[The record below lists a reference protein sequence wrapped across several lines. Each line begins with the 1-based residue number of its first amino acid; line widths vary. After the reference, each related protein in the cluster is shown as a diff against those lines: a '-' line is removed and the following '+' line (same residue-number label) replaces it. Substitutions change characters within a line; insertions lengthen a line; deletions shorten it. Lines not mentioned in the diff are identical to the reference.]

1 MTQEQFYDLQKLG
14 QSITRYCRA
23 MENFR
28 SVKENR
34 EMLAKG
40 MRQKYPNMKVEAIR
54 EAIWNQEEDLAKT
67 AQVEFE
73 EMRMN
78 ACSLGWNFDHKDVH
92 EELTGIIRKDYP
104 SFKDINDDYVAGNN

>member
-1 MTQEQFYDLQKLG
+1 MTQEQFHDLQQLG

-28 SVKENR
+28 AVKESR

-40 MRQKYPNMKVEAIR
+40 MRQKYPNMEVEAIR
-54 EAIWNQEEDLAKT
+54 ETIWKQEGELEKA

-78 ACSLGWNFDHKDVH
+78 AYSLGWNFDHKDVNI
-92 EELTGIIRKDYP
+92 ELSGIIRKTYP
-104 SFKDINDDYVAGNN
+104 NLKDINV

>member
-1 MTQEQFYDLQKLG
+1 MTQEQFHDLQQLG
-14 QSITRYCRA
+14 QLITRFCRA

-28 SVKENR
+28 VIKENR

-54 EAIWNQEEDLAKT
+54 ETLWKQEKDFAKT

-78 ACSLGWNFDHKDVH
+78 AYSLGWDFDHKDVH
-92 EELTGIIRKDYP
+92 EELSGIIRKDYP
-104 SFKDINDDYVAGNN
+104 SLEDINV

>member
-1 MTQEQFYDLQKLG
+1 MTQEQFHDLQQLG

-28 SVKENR
+28 AVKENR

-40 MRQKYPNMKVEAIR
+40 LRQKYPSMKIEAIR
-54 EAIWNQEEDLAKT
+54 NTLWKQECELEKAT
-67 AQVEFE
+67 QVEFD

-78 ACSLGWNFDHKDVH
+78 AYSLGWNFDHKDVNV
-92 EELTGIIRKDYP
+92 ELTGIIRKDYP
-104 SFKDINDDYVAGNN
+104 SLKDINI

>member
-28 SVKENR
+28 VVKENR

-40 MRQKYPNMKVEAIR
+40 MRQKYPNMKVESICDAL
-54 EAIWNQEEDLAKT
+54 WKQEEDLAKAT
-67 AQVEFE
+67 QVEFE

-78 ACSLGWNFDHKDVH
+78 AYSLGWNFDHKDVH
-92 EELTGIIRKDYP
+92 NELAGILRKTYP
-104 SFKDINDDYVAGNN
+104 SLKDINV

>member
-28 SVKENR
+28 AVKESR
-34 EMLAKG
+34 EVIAKNL
-40 MRQKYPNMKVEAIR
+40 RIKYPNMKLEAIR
-54 EAIWNQEEDLAKT
+54 NEIWHQEGEFEKA
-67 AQVEFE
+67 AQVEFD

-78 ACSLGWNFDHKDVH
+78 AYSLGWNFDHKDVNI
-92 EELTGIIRKDYP
+92 ELSGIIRKTYP
-104 SFKDINDDYVAGNN
+104 SLKDTNV

>member
-1 MTQEQFYDLQKLG
+1 MTQEQFYDLQQLG

-28 SVKENR
+28 TVKENR

-40 MRQKYPNMKVEAIR
+40 MRQKYPNMKVETIR
-54 EAIWNQEEDLAKT
+54 NTLWKQEEDLAKT
-67 AQVEFE
+67 AQVEFD

-78 ACSLGWNFDHKDVH
+78 AYSLDWNFDHKDVNI
-92 EELTGIIRKDYP
+92 ELSGILRKTYP
-104 SFKDINDDYVAGNN
+104 SLKDINV

>member
-14 QSITRYCRA
+14 QAITRFCRA

-28 SVKENR
+28 AVKESR

-54 EAIWNQEEDLAKT
+54 GMLWEQEEHLAKA

-78 ACSLGWNFDHKDVH
+78 AYGLGWNFDHKDVNI
-92 EELTGIIRKDYP
+92 ELSGIIRKDYP
-104 SFKDINDDYVAGNN
+104 SLKDINV

>member
-1 MTQEQFYDLQKLG
+1 MTQEQFYDLQQLG
-14 QSITRYCRA
+14 RSITRFCRA

-28 SVKENR
+28 SVKESR
-34 EMLAKG
+34 EMIAKG

-54 EAIWNQEEDLAKT
+54 DAIWKQEGELEKA

-78 ACSLGWNFDHKDVH
+78 AYSLGWNFDHKDVNI
-92 EELTGIIRKDYP
+92 ELSGIIRKTYP
-104 SFKDINDDYVAGNN
+104 SLKDINV

>member
-1 MTQEQFYDLQKLG
+1 MTQEQFYDLQQLG
-14 QSITRYCRA
+14 QSITKYCRA

-28 SVKENR
+28 AVKESR

-40 MRQKYPNMKVEAIR
+40 MRQKYPNMKVEDIR
-54 EAIWNQEEDLAKT
+54 DTLWKQEENLAKA

-78 ACSLGWNFDHKDVH
+78 AYSLGWNFDHKYTDDEVK
-92 EELTGIIRKDYP
+92 GIMRKDLVLL
-104 SFKDINDDYVAGNN
+104 KDINL

>member
-1 MTQEQFYDLQKLG
+1 MTQEQFHDLHQLG
-14 QSITRYCRA
+14 RSITKYCSA

-28 SVKENR
+28 AVKESR
-34 EMLAKG
+34 EILAKG

-54 EAIWNQEEDLAKT
+54 DTLWKQEEELAKT

-78 ACSLGWNFDHKDVH
+78 AYSLGWNFDHKDVNN
-92 EELTGIIRKDYP
+92 ELAGILRKTYP
-104 SFKDINDDYVAGNN
+104 SLEDINV

>member
-14 QSITRYCRA
+14 QSITRFCRA

-28 SVKENR
+28 AVKESR
-34 EMLAKG
+34 EMIAKG

-54 EAIWNQEEDLAKT
+54 DALWNQEEDLAKT

-78 ACSLGWNFDHKDVH
+78 AYSLGWNFDHKDVNI
-92 EELTGIIRKDYP
+92 ELSGIIRKTYP
-104 SFKDINDDYVAGNN
+104 SLKDINV

>member
-14 QSITRYCRA
+14 QSITRFCRA

-28 SVKENR
+28 AVKENR

-40 MRQKYPNMKVEAIR
+40 MRQKYPNMKIEAIR
-54 EAIWNQEEDLAKT
+54 DTLWKQEENFEKA

-78 ACSLGWNFDHKDVH
+78 AYSLGWNLGYKKAHN
-92 EELTGIIRKDYP
+92 ELTGILRKDYP
-104 SFKDINDDYVAGNN
+104 SLKDINV

>member
-1 MTQEQFYDLQKLG
+1 MTQEQFYDLQQLG
-14 QSITRYCRA
+14 RSITRYCRA

-28 SVKENR
+28 AVKESR

-54 EAIWNQEEDLAKT
+54 DALWKQEEDFAKS
-67 AQVEFE
+67 AQIEFD

-78 ACSLGWNFDHKDVH
+78 AYSLGWNFDNKDVNI
-92 EELTGIIRKDYP
+92 ELSGIIRKTYP
-104 SFKDINDDYVAGNN
+104 SLKDINV

>member
-1 MTQEQFYDLQKLG
+1 MTQEQFYDLKQLG
-14 QSITRYCRA
+14 QSITRYYRA

-28 SVKENR
+28 AVKESR
-34 EMLAKG
+34 EMIAKG
-40 MRQKYPNMKVEAIR
+40 FRKEFPNMKIEAIR
-54 EAIWNQEEDLAKT
+54 EAIWKQEEDFAKT

-92 EELTGIIRKDYP
+92 EELTGILRKTCP
-104 SFKDINDDYVAGNN
+104 SLNEINV

>member
-28 SVKENR
+28 AVKESR

-54 EAIWNQEEDLAKT
+54 DALWKQEEDFAKS
-67 AQVEFE
+67 AQIEFD

-78 ACSLGWNFDHKDVH
+78 AYSLGWNFDHKDVD
-92 EELTGIIRKDYP
+92 EELTEIIRKTYP
-104 SFKDINDDYVAGNN
+104 SLKDINV

>member
-1 MTQEQFYDLQKLG
+1 MTQEQFYDLRELG
-14 QSITRYCRA
+14 QSITKYCRA

-28 SVKENR
+28 AVKENR

-40 MRQKYPNMKVEAIR
+40 LRQKYPNMKIEAIR
-54 EAIWNQEEDLAKT
+54 DTLWKQEGELEKA

-78 ACSLGWNFDHKDVH
+78 ACSLGWNFDHKDVNI
-92 EELTGIIRKDYP
+92 ELSGIIRKTYP
-104 SFKDINDDYVAGNN
+104 LLKDINI

>member
-1 MTQEQFYDLQKLG
+1 MTQEQFYDLQQLG

-28 SVKENR
+28 AVKENR

-54 EAIWNQEEDLAKT
+54 DTLWNQEGEFEKA

-78 ACSLGWNFDHKDVH
+78 AYSLGWNFDHKDVNI
-92 EELTGIIRKDYP
+92 ELSGIIRKTYP
-104 SFKDINDDYVAGNN
+104 SLKDINV

>member
-1 MTQEQFYDLQKLG
+1 MTQEQFHDLQQLG

-28 SVKENR
+28 AVKENR

-54 EAIWNQEEDLAKT
+54 DTLWNQEANLAKA
-67 AQVEFE
+67 AQVEFN
-73 EMRMN
+73 EMRIN
-78 ACSLGWNFDHKDVH
+78 AYSLGWNFDHKYTDDEVKGIMRK
-92 EELTGIIRKDYP
+92 ELVLL
-104 SFKDINDDYVAGNN
+104 KDINV

>member
-1 MTQEQFYDLQKLG
+1 MTQEQFHDLQQLG

-28 SVKENR
+28 AVKENR

-40 MRQKYPNMKVEAIR
+40 MRQKYPNMKIESIR
-54 EAIWNQEEDLAKT
+54 GMLWEQEEHLAKA

-78 ACSLGWNFDHKDVH
+78 AYSLGWNFDHKYTD
-92 EELTGIIRKDYP
+92 EEVKDIMRKDLVLL
-104 SFKDINDDYVAGNN
+104 KDINV

>member
-1 MTQEQFYDLQKLG
+1 MTQEQFHDLQQLG
-14 QSITRYCRA
+14 QSITKYCRA

-28 SVKENR
+28 AVKESR

-40 MRQKYPNMKVEAIR
+40 LRQKYPNMKVEAIR
-54 EAIWNQEEDLAKT
+54 DALWKQEEDLAKT

-78 ACSLGWNFDHKDVH
+78 AYSLGWNFDHKDVNI
-92 EELTGIIRKDYP
+92 ELSGILRKTYQ
-104 SFKDINDDYVAGNN
+104 SLKDINV

>member
-1 MTQEQFYDLQKLG
+1 MTQEQFHDLQQLG

-28 SVKENR
+28 AVKESR

-54 EAIWNQEEDLAKT
+54 EAIWKQEGELEKV

-78 ACSLGWNFDHKDVH
+78 AYSLGWNFDHKDVNI
-92 EELTGIIRKDYP
+92 ELSGIIRKTYP
-104 SFKDINDDYVAGNN
+104 SLKDIDV

>member
-1 MTQEQFYDLQKLG
+1 MTQEQFHDLQQLG
-14 QSITRYCRA
+14 QSITRFCRA

-28 SVKENR
+28 AVKENR

-40 MRQKYPNMKVEAIR
+40 MRQKYPNMKIEAIR
-54 EAIWNQEEDLAKT
+54 DALWEQEGELEKA

-78 ACSLGWNFDHKDVH
+78 AYSLGWNFDHKNMN
-92 EELTGIIRKDYP
+92 EEVKGIMRKDYP
-104 SFKDINDDYVAGNN
+104 SLKDINV

>member
-1 MTQEQFYDLQKLG
+1 MTQEQFHDLQQLG

-28 SVKENR
+28 AVKESR

-54 EAIWNQEEDLAKT
+54 DTLWKQEGEFEKT
-67 AQVEFE
+67 AQVEFD

-78 ACSLGWNFDHKDVH
+78 AYSLGWNFDHKDVNI
-92 EELTGIIRKDYP
+92 ELSGIIRKTYP
-104 SFKDINDDYVAGNN
+104 SLKDINI

>member
-1 MTQEQFYDLQKLG
+1 MTQEQFHDLQQLG
-14 QSITRYCRA
+14 QSITRFCRA

-28 SVKENR
+28 AVKENR

-54 EAIWNQEEDLAKT
+54 ERIWNQEGELEKA

-78 ACSLGWNFDHKDVH
+78 AYSLGWNFDHKDVNI
-92 EELTGIIRKDYP
+92 ELSGIIRKTYP
-104 SFKDINDDYVAGNN
+104 SLKDINV

>member
-1 MTQEQFYDLQKLG
+1 MTQEQFHDLHQLG
-14 QSITRYCRA
+14 QSITKYCRA

-28 SVKENR
+28 AVKESR

-54 EAIWNQEEDLAKT
+54 YTLWKQEEELAKT

-78 ACSLGWNFDHKDVH
+78 AYSLGCNFDHKDVNN
-92 EELTGIIRKDYP
+92 ELDGILRKTYP
-104 SFKDINDDYVAGNN
+104 SLKDINV

>member
-1 MTQEQFYDLQKLG
+1 MTQEQLHDLQQLG
-14 QSITRYCRA
+14 LTITKYCRA

-28 SVKENR
+28 AVKESR

-54 EAIWNQEEDLAKT
+54 DTLWKQEEELAKT

-78 ACSLGWNFDHKDVH
+78 AYSLGWNFDHKDVNN
-92 EELTGIIRKDYP
+92 ELAGMLRKTYP
-104 SFKDINDDYVAGNN
+104 SLKDINV